1 MRNSK
6 TTFVLAAAMMLA
18 GAAMAFGENAQP
30 SAKGD
35 EAKLIAVLKSEATQK
50 EKADA
55 CRELARIGTKD
66 AIAPLAALLGDEKL
80 SHMARYGLE
89 TIRDPAVDDAL
100 RDALAKLKGPP
111 LVGVIG
117 SIGMRRDAKATDA
130 LARLLDES
138 NPDVV
143 QTAAR
148 SLGKIG
154 TSAAAKALGAAL
166 DKLSVPNQLAC
177 SEALLRCAE
186 SLAAAGQAEE
196 ALAVY
201 DRLRAIQGPHQ
212 VRAGGLRGAVLTR
225 GKEGLPILM
234 AAIRGADYS
243 LTEAAA
249 RTAMEMQGPD
259 VTQALAAEVAGG
271 KLPADKQIL
280 LIQVLGKRGDAAALP
295 AVFAAAKSGEKAVRV
310 AALRA
315 IPEMPSATAVPVL
328 VQLMGDPDREIAQA
342 AKDGLAAMSGPE
354 VDAATA
360 AMLKDPDAKVR
371 VVAIDLM
378 GQRRSAGAMPALLK
392 AAEDAD
398 ESVRAAGIKALGDL
412 GGVAELPAV
421 VGLLVKAK
429 SPPEIQAA
437 EGAVAAICVRQARPA
452 AGKVVIRKAVY
463 GSLPSGA
470 QADVTAK
477 VAELVKGGAVAVD
490 ASNDNFG
497 DPANGTTKRLRVEYT
512 TEGVAETK
520 TVNEG
525 ESMALTAVVTPPACA
540 DAIVAALA
548 QAPTQ
553 PKLALLRVLRSVRSP
568 KALEAVR
575 AAATDSNAEVK
586 DTAIRALCEW
596 PTVAALPDLAQLARN
611 ATDAKVKT
619 LALRGYVR
627 LIPLQDATP
636 DNKVAAL
643 KDAMALAER
652 PDEKKLVLAALGTIP
667 TADALAVV
675 TPSLAAADLKE
686 EASMAAVAIA
696 EKIVQTQ
703 PAKVAEAMEQVAK
716 ATANP
721 QVANRA
727 KALLGQAQGK
737 LKSR

>member
-1 MRNSK
+1 MWNPK
-6 TTFVLAAAMMLA
+6 TTFVLAAAMVLA
-18 GAAMAFGENAQP
+18 GAAAAFGQGVQP
-30 SAKGD
+30 SAKAE

-66 AIAPLAALLGDEKL
+66 AIPALAALLGDEKL

-89 TIRDPAVDDAL
+89 TIPDPAVDDAL
-100 RDALAKLKGPP
+100 RDALGKLKGLP

-130 LARLLDES
+130 LAGLLEES

-177 SEALLRCAE
+177 SEALMRCAE
-186 SLAAAGQAEE
+186 SLAAQGQNDE
-196 ALAVY
+196 AIAIY
-201 DRLRAIQGPHQ
+201 DRLRALQGPHQ
-212 VRAGGLRGAVLTR
+212 VRAGGLRGAVLAR
-225 GKEGLPILM
+225 GKEGLPILL

-249 RTAMEMQGPD
+249 RTAVEMPGPD
-259 VTQALAAEVAGG
+259 VTPALAAEVA
-271 KLPADKQIL
+271 KLPPDKQVLI
-280 LIQVLGKRGDAAALP
+280 IQVLGKRGDPAALQ
-295 AVFAAAKSGEKAVRV
+295 AIFAAAKSGEKAVRV

-315 IPEMPSATAVPVL
+315 IPEIPSATSVPVL
-328 VQLMGDPDREIAQA
+328 IQLMGDPDREIAQA

-371 VVAIDLM
+371 AVAIDLL
-378 GQRRSAGAMPALLK
+378 GQRRSASAVSALLK

-398 ESVRAAGIKALGDL
+398 ESVRAASLKALGDV
-412 GGVAELPAV
+412 GGVAELPV
-421 VGLLVKAK
+421 LVGLLVKAK

-437 EGAVAAICVRQARPA
+437 EGAVSAICIRQARPA
-452 AGKVVIRKAVY
+452 AGKVVIQKAVY
-463 GSLPSGA
+463 GALPNGPS
-470 QADVTAK
+470 ADVTKK
-477 VAELVKGGAVAVD
+477 VAEMVKAGALSIE
-490 ASNDNFG
+490 ASNANFG
-497 DPANGTTKRLRVEYT
+497 DPANGTTKQLRIEYA
-512 TEGVAETK
+512 TEGAAETK

-525 ESMALTAVVTPPACA
+525 DAIALTAVVTPPAAA

-553 PKLALLRVLRSVRSP
+553 PKLALLRILRSVRSP

-575 AAATDSNAEVK
+575 TAAADSNAEVK
-586 DTAIRALCEW
+586 DTALRALCEW
-596 PTVAALPDLAQLARN
+596 PAVDALPDVAQLAR
-611 ATDAKVKT
+611 ASADPKVKT
-619 LALRGYVR
+619 LALRAYIR
-627 LIPLQDATP
+627 LIPLENAAP
-636 DNKVAAL
+636 DRKVAAL

-652 PDEKKLVLAALGTIP
+652 ADEKKLVLAALGGIP
-667 TADALAVV
+667 TVGALAVV
-675 TPSLAAADLKE
+675 TPSLGAADLKE

-703 PAKVAEAMEQVAK
+703 PAQVAAAMEQVAK

-727 KALLGQAQGK
+727 KALLGQAQSK
-737 LKSR
+737 LRTR